1 MKEGEKDGGTE
12 IELTSERVTSWPW
25 RAAVSS
31 LSEAI
36 SRFFSCVGSESVSL
50 HVLPSKHTHSC

>member
-12 IELTSERVTSWPW
+12 IELTSERVTSRLW

-31 LSEAI
+31 LSEEI

-50 HVLPSKHTHSC
+50 HVLSSEHAHSC